1 MAPAADRL
9 ARHALRLDVE
19 DFLFEEA
26 ALLDGW
32 RLDDW
37 LALFTPDARYEV
49 PSTDRPGGGPADA
62 LMLISDTRPMI
73 AARVKR
79 LNSRKAHRE
88 FPWSRTRRIIGNV
101 RILAGAGLGGT
112 TPPDPLAHH
121 PLGPASGRPP
131 RPAPAFG
138 QDGDDVEVAANF
150 AVYRSRRD
158 VSVYMGRY
166 RYRLVRDGDSFKI
179 RFRRAELDVETLDS
193 HGTLSIIL

>member
-1 MAPAADRL
+1 VTVAPAAADR
-9 ARHALRLDVE
+9 HVLRLDAE
-19 DFLFEEA
+19 EFLFEEA
-26 ALLDGW
+26 ALLDAW

-49 PSTDRPGGGPADA
+49 PSTDHPGGGPADA
-62 LMLISDTRPMI
+62 LMLVSDTRAMI

-101 RILAGAGLGGT
+101 RILSHDGGE
-112 TPPDPLAHH
+112 L
-121 PLGPASGRPP
+121 
-131 RPAPAFG
+131 
-138 QDGDDVEVAANF
+138 EVAANF

-158 VSVYMGRY
+158 VSVYMGQY

>member
-1 MAPAADRL
+1 VTVAPEADRL

-19 DFLFEEA
+19 DFLYAEA
-26 ALLDGW
+26 ALLDAW

-37 LALFTPDARYEV
+37 FALFTADARYEV
-49 PSTDRPGGGPADA
+49 PSTDLPSGEPATA
-62 LMLISDTRPMI
+62 LMLISDTHAMI

-101 RILAGAGLGGT
+101 RILAE
-112 TPPDPLAHH
+112 
-121 PLGPASGRPP
+121 SGE
-131 RPAPAFG
+131 
-138 QDGDDVEVAANF
+138 DVEATANF

-158 VSVYMGRY
+158 VNVYMGQY
-166 RYRLVRDGDSFKI
+166 RYRLVRDGDTFKI
-179 RFRRAELDVETLDS
+179 HFRRAELDVETLDP